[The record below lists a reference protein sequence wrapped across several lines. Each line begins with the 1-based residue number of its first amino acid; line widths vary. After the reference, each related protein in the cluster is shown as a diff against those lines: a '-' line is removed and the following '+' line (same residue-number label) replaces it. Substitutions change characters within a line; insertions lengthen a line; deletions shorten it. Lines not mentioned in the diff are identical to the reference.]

1 MLSGT
6 RTISTE
12 WNAVEFIRFRTTQMR
27 DPCCN
32 CLQIAQLVVFDV
44 HGTSLPLTDATNP
57 GGRNPPG
64 EEPAKALDGTP
75 TTKWLDFHREALE
88 CRLAKGAAV
97 LGKYMLVTANDCPER
112 DPIRW
117 VLEGRNSAA
126 DPWRV
131 LDDKSGADQPM
142 PDARF
147 AAHEVVLQLTGGHQP
162 SQLPSI
168 ERVLNPPEEAR
179 QYSSVWEGDAIGQ
192 GHARS
197 MLDSPQGW
205 SAGQNCVGEWMVI
218 DAGNVVRLIGIV
230 VTTRGD
236 SGTWPHVADQLVE
249 TLRVEVSDN
258 GVAWLEVSA
267 GLDTGLKPSEDSTR
281 QAHLRLPTEVRARLV
296 RLTVLAWH
304 AHISLRAG
312 LLIAEEEEVVLQ
324 PRDTAH
330 EVVLQPDGVS
340 GTAVGNG
347 FDTVGTFNVSGE
359 FKMARLCLTKQY
371 VLGTGDPRENSGHA
385 VELRLIASELHAAL
399 PERSAELLRWGAPLG
414 VVGFYGTWHIRTRK
428 YSGDAEMCLWLP
440 PVPVVIGYTITQ
452 TVTNV
457 QTVQSVAIDTDGDG
471 KADTMMQQV
480 VNQQVVTQKQDA
492 VVGIQMQNVMGALPQ
507 SRMDAV

>member
-1 MLSGT
+1 MCFVCRSTLGQVGVYWQYGTCHALPAQHLACMLS
-6 RTISTE
+6 
-12 WNAVEFIRFRTTQMR
+12 
-27 DPCCN
+27 
-32 CLQIAQLVVFDV
+32 
-44 HGTSLPLTDATNP
+44 
-57 GGRNPPG
+57 
-64 EEPAKALDGTP
+64 
-75 TTKWLDFHREALE
+75 
-88 CRLAKGAAV
+88 
-97 LGKYMLVTANDCPER
+97 
-112 DPIRW
+112 
-117 VLEGRNSAA
+117 
-126 DPWRV
+126 
-131 LDDKSGADQPM
+131 
-142 PDARF
+142 
-147 AAHEVVLQLTGGHQP
+147 
-162 SQLPSI
+162 
-168 ERVLNPPEEAR
+168 
-179 QYSSVWEGDAIGQ
+179 
-192 GHARS
+192 
-197 MLDSPQGW
+197 
-205 SAGQNCVGEWMVI
+205 
-218 DAGNVVRLIGIV
+218 
-230 VTTRGD
+230 
-236 SGTWPHVADQLVE
+236 
-249 TLRVEVSDN
+249 
-258 GVAWLEVSA
+258 
-267 GLDTGLKPSEDSTR
+267 
-281 QAHLRLPTEVRARLV
+281 
-296 RLTVLAWH
+296 
-304 AHISLRAG
+304 
-312 LLIAEEEEVVLQ
+312 
-324 PRDTAH
+324 
-330 EVVLQPDGVS
+330 DGVS

>member
-1 MLSGT
+1 
-6 RTISTE
+6 
-12 WNAVEFIRFRTTQMR
+12 
-27 DPCCN
+27 
-32 CLQIAQLVVFDV
+32 
-44 HGTSLPLTDATNP
+44 
-57 GGRNPPG
+57 
-64 EEPAKALDGTP
+64 
-75 TTKWLDFHREALE
+75 
-88 CRLAKGAAV
+88 
-97 LGKYMLVTANDCPER
+97 
-112 DPIRW
+112 
-117 VLEGRNSAA
+117 
-126 DPWRV
+126 
-131 LDDKSGADQPM
+131 M

-147 AAHEVVLQLTGGHQP
+147 AVHEVMLQPKGGHQP

-179 QYSSVWEGDAIGQ
+179 QYSSVWEGDPIGE

-205 SAGQNCVGEWMVI
+205 SAGQNFVGEWMVI

-230 VTTRGD
+230 VMTRGD
-236 SGTWPHVADQLVE
+236 SGFWPHVAEQLVE
-249 TLRVEVSDN
+249 TLRVEVSDD
-258 GVAWLEVSA
+258 GVAWREVSA
-267 GLDTGLKPSEDSTR
+267 GLDTGLKPWEDPTR

-312 LLIAEEEEVVLQ
+312 LLVAEEEEEEVVLQ
-324 PRDTAH
+324 PRDTAQ

-428 YSGDAEMCLWLP
+428 YCGDAEMCLWLP

-457 QTVQSVAIDTDGDG
+457 QTFQSVAIDTDGDG
-471 KADTMMQQV
+471 KADTMMQ
-480 VNQQVVTQKQDA
+480 
-492 VVGIQMQNVMGALPQ
+492 NVMGAAPQ
-507 SRMDAV
+507 SRMHAV

>member
-1 MLSGT
+1 
-6 RTISTE
+6 
-12 WNAVEFIRFRTTQMR
+12 
-27 DPCCN
+27 
-32 CLQIAQLVVFDV
+32 
-44 HGTSLPLTDATNP
+44 
-57 GGRNPPG
+57 
-64 EEPAKALDGTP
+64 
-75 TTKWLDFHREALE
+75 
-88 CRLAKGAAV
+88 
-97 LGKYMLVTANDCPER
+97 
-112 DPIRW
+112 
-117 VLEGRNSAA
+117 
-126 DPWRV
+126 
-131 LDDKSGADQPM
+131 M

-147 AAHEVVLQLTGGHQP
+147 AVHEVMLQPKGGHQP

-179 QYSSVWEGDAIGQ
+179 QYSSVWEGDPIGE

-205 SAGQNCVGEWMVI
+205 SAGQNFVGEWMVI

-230 VTTRGD
+230 VMTRGD
-236 SGTWPHVADQLVE
+236 SGFWPHVAEQLVE
-249 TLRVEVSDN
+249 TLRVEVSDD
-258 GVAWLEVSA
+258 GVAWREVSA
-267 GLDTGLKPSEDSTR
+267 GLATGLNPNDSTR

-312 LLIAEEEEVVLQ
+312 LLVAEEEEEEVVLQ
-324 PRDTAH
+324 PRDTAQ

-428 YSGDAEMCLWLP
+428 YCGDAEMCLWLP

-480 VNQQVVTQKQDA
+480 VNQQVVTQQQDA
-492 VVGIQMQNVMGALPQ
+492 VVGIQMQNVMGAAPQ
-507 SRMDAV
+507 SRMHAV